1 MAMARAARYRGA
13 NGCVKYRHD
22 GHARPDTLPREPRER
37 SQMHSDDRSI
47 ARSAEASAHP
57 FGSSCGR
64 TAATLP
70 QKKWIRARRRSVPV
84 HESPCLD
91 VRMHRAASTATKP
104 SDTLARESQ
113 DFTLGDRS
121 VRNDIAHCM
130 YFCLHTE
137 ISTDYNYCTVTDLS
151 TSTKSAMNF

>member
-64 TAATLP
+64 TAATLLKRSGFVHGGGLSP
-70 QKKWIRARRRSVPV
+70 CTNRPALTCECTAQRQQLPNPRTRWHENLKISHWGTAQLEMTSPIVCIFVCTQRSVQTTITVPL
-84 HESPCLD
+84 PI
-91 VRMHRAASTATKP
+91 
-104 SDTLARESQ
+104 
-113 DFTLGDRS
+113 S
-121 VRNDIAHCM
+121 VR
-130 YFCLHTE
+130 LQK
-137 ISTDYNYCTVTDLS
+137 VR
-151 TSTKSAMNF
+151 